1 MAESGNQAANGPKG
15 GAGKGPSR
23 RTQVISAIVTLVVLA
38 IVFLYLFPKLG
49 SYADAWA
56 AVQTMPAWS
65 IVLLT
70 FAVLLNLFVYVWP
83 YTAATPGLRF
93 RPAFVVRQTSFL
105 ISNTVPA
112 GGTIGLAVQYAML
125 GSYRVGP
132 QATTTTI
139 AVTST
144 WNVMATLVM
153 PMIGALALLLTGELT
168 SQRILVAVVG
178 AIVVVVMAVAI
189 VVILRSERGARWLGH
204 LCDVVLGWC
213 LRVVNTLFHKHL
225 HADVTESVMSF
236 RDTVIEVLTTRWV
249 VVTVSNL
256 AMQFTCWFVLF
267 AAIRGI
273 QAGDPTV
280 TWAESLAAFS
290 YARVASFIPIPPG
303 GLGTVDAALTKL
315 LESYGATG
323 SQAIAADLVW
333 RAGTFVPQALIGVG
347 TLLYWRATAAKRGPA
362 AQVGS

>member
-1 MAESGNQAANGPKG
+1 MAESDSEAGP
-15 GAGKGPSR
+15 GAQPTRKGPSR

-56 AVQTMPAWS
+56 AVQTMPVWS

-70 FAVLLNLFVYVWP
+70 FAVVLNLFVYVWP

-153 PMIGALALLLTGELT
+153 PMIGALALLFTGELT

-204 LCDVVLGWC
+204 FCDVVIGWC
-213 LRVVNTLFHKHL
+213 LRVVNRLFHKHL
-225 HADVTESVMSF
+225 HADVTAAVMSF
-236 RDTVIEVLTTRWV
+236 RGTVIEVLTTRWV

>member
-1 MAESGNQAANGPKG
+1 MTDAAPPSKL
-15 GAGKGPSR
+15 PSR
-23 RTQVISAIVTLVVLA
+23 RAQVISGLVTLAVLA

-56 AVQTMPAWS
+56 AIQTMPTWS
-65 IVLLT
+65 LVLLV
-70 FAVLLNLFVYVWP
+70 FAALLNLVVYVWP

-93 RPAFVVRQTSFL
+93 RPAFIVRQTSFL

-125 GSYRVGP
+125 GSYQVGP

-144 WNVMATLVM
+144 WNVMATLAM
-153 PMIGALALLLTGELT
+153 PMIGAVALLLTGELT
-168 SQRILVAVVG
+168 SQGILIAVVG
-178 AIVVVVMAVAI
+178 AAVVAVMALAI
-189 VVILRSERGARWLGH
+189 VVILRSEGGARWLGH
-204 LCDVVLGWC
+204 GCDAVVGWC
-213 LRVVNTLFHKHL
+213 LRLVNRLFHKSL
-225 HADVTESVMSF
+225 HADVTATVMSF
-236 RDTVIEVLTTRWV
+236 RDTVIEVLTTRWLS
-249 VVTVSNL
+249 VTLANL

-280 TWAESLAAFS
+280 SWAESLAAFS

-315 LESYGATG
+315 LEGYGATG

-333 RAGTFVPQALIGVG
+333 RAGTFVPQAIIGVG
-347 TLLYWRATAAKRGPA
+347 TLLYWRATAAKRGPR
-362 AQVGS
+362 VGSGS